1 MSSADY
7 YNSLQ
12 HHRLSPGGEQ
22 STLNCSMII
31 YSIPLPES
39 LEMQLQI
46 ICDKDRRVKVDP
58 NTSPPY
64 SWIAILTSSIGS
76 CTAFMVNVPRVQ
88 KQVVLTVRHCL
99 DGLPATDSVTLS
111 FPGKELVTVHSDQI
125 FLSPSSSDDYAI
137 IVLDLP
143 TGSNSSEGFGYNA
156 ISRDDELTGRLVTI
170 TGFPGETMWTSGGEL
185 SRVDASKLYYK
196 IDTTSGQS
204 GSPIYTWWNGYWT
217 VVGIHT
223 TGGCDPQ
230 PSTANSGKRLT
241 LTVLDDIL
249 TWARYP
255 WLNTT
260 IQSLQFP
267 NRFLRMDAS
276 KNKVNVQYNAY
287 SYERFCILP
296 VIVPP
301 STTEFEEYD
310 TDYAIES
317 VKSHNRFLRMDGPGV
332 TSRLPKGVGTV
343 NTQTYVGRSERFRLT
358 NLPTHGANVIAIG
371 SKRFRNVFL
380 RMDGSGITSPQAYGG
395 GVVNC
400 QYTPVSNLERFRIG

>member
-1 MSSADY
+1 
-7 YNSLQ
+7 
-12 HHRLSPGGEQ
+12 
-22 STLNCSMII
+22 MII

-46 ICDKDRRVKVDP
+46 IRDKDRRVKVDP

-64 SWIAILTSSIGS
+64 SWIAILTSSIGN

-223 TGGCDPQ
+223 SGGCGPQ
-230 PSTANSGKRLT
+230 ANTGNFGKRLT
-241 LTVLDDIL
+241 LLVLDDIL
-249 TWARYP
+249 NRASYS
-255 WLNTT
+255 WLNAT
-260 IQSLQFP
+260 IQSKQFP
-267 NRFLRMDAS
+267 NRFLRMDGP
-276 KNKVNVQYNAY
+276 KNKVNVQFAALV
-287 SYERFCILP
+287 YEHFRITPVLVLP
-296 VIVPP
+296 
-301 STTEFEEYD
+301 SLAADKAYD
-310 TDYAIES
+310 TAYVIES
-317 VKSHNRFLRMDGPGV
+317 AHFRGRYLR
-332 TSRLPKGVGTV
+332 K
-343 NTQTYVGRSERFRLT
+343 E
-358 NLPTHGANVIAIG
+358 
-371 SKRFRNVFL
+371 
-380 RMDGSGITSPQAYGG
+380 
-395 GVVNC
+395 
-400 QYTPVSNLERFRIG
+400 